1 MISESQAIAPG
12 TTSAAAAEI
21 KRPKYHHVNLK
32 TTRMTEMIAWYGK
45 VIGAR
50 KQFQNDVM
58 GFVTNDETPGR
69 IALLTSPNLSDDAD
83 RERHTG
89 MHHSAWEYDSPD
101 DLFQTWV
108 RLKAEGIE
116 PHAALDHGFA
126 LSYYYADPDGNSVE
140 LQADWNNDPAVSC
153 RYMEGSAEFL
163 ANPVGRFVDPAG
175 MVAARKAGMSL
186 QELHRKAH
194 EEGAFEATAPK
205 NMRMA

>member
-1 MISESQAIAPG
+1 MFLENQETAPR
-12 TTSAAAAEI
+12 TMSASPTEI

-32 TTRMTEMIAWYGK
+32 TTRMTEMIEWYGK

-50 KQFQNDVM
+50 KQFQNPVM

-69 IALLTSPNLSDDAD
+69 IALLSSPNLVDDPE

-101 DLFQTWV
+101 DLFQTWE

-126 LSYYYADPDGNSVE
+126 ISYYYVDPDGNSVE
-140 LQADWNNDPAVSC
+140 LQADWNGDPALSC
-153 RYMEGSAEFL
+153 RYMEGSSEFL
-163 ANPVGRFVDPAG
+163 ANPVGRFVDPAK

-186 QELHRKAH
+186 EELHHKAH
-194 EEGAFEATAPK
+194 EEGAFESTAPK